1 MQKLFCLFIL
11 LFYFSSYAEEIQQI
25 NTDSII
31 VTDKKENERGH
42 IITNDEMLSNNASS
56 LADVLSLSPGV
67 MIDEGGPR
75 GDVTFKIRG
84 FDASAFPIVIDGISV
99 LNPYNELSDSSS
111 LLTGDMESITIQK
124 GYSSIL
130 SGNNGMGGA
139 VLLTLSKPKKPFEL
153 MFKTSIEND
162 DNFDFA
168 SVNNIFSIGSKTSKF
183 YFKNTLQYREID
195 HYLLPASYK
204 PSVSSIQKDR
214 KRLFSDRT
222 DLKNT
227 LIAGITPNDKL
238 DIWLAYTYNEANKGM
253 ASPEVSPN
261 YSLWGWN
268 YDYHNSISLHGKYE
282 DNKLKANFL
291 AFYNT
296 YNNSMSMY
304 SSLIHVDYNSPY
316 ATSIYDEYAAGFN
329 TSISY
334 NINSRHN
341 ISTAITYRND
351 EHTGFSKDSLSV
363 EEDINVAENK
373 LSFGAEY
380 TYKPLKQLSFVSA
393 LGFDSLIPSKFYS
406 RDSSFMNSIGISSY
420 NVNVKN
426 MFLLSGQIGIFYEF
440 MDNNELHLTYAR
452 KNQFPTMS
460 DRYST
465 QLGENLPNPNLK
477 PEMAD
482 HVELGYK
489 GTLFNMLYVDT
500 ALYYSSISDKMVLME
515 VPNPVVPT
523 TQVNYLMNLDKV
535 SLFGYEFLSSLFILE
550 YAEVGLNF
558 SINGYNIDKS
568 QSKANVLTYYP
579 LFTGKAYVKITPC
592 QYIAITP
599 SIEYNTEQYADIYGI
614 HKLDDYF
621 LAHLNINFFIN
632 DNFQIDFAIRN
643 IADTLYETRQYYPLK
658 GRSFV
663 LSLTAKI

>member
-1 MQKLFCLFIL
+1 MQKFFCLFLL
-11 LFYFSSYAEEIQQI
+11 LFYFSLYAEEVQQI
-25 NTDSII
+25 QTESII
-31 VTDKKENERGH
+31 VTDKKAKESGQN
-42 IITNDEMLSNNASS
+42 ITYEEMQNNNAIS
-56 LADVLSLSPGV
+56 LSDVLSLSPGV
-67 MIDEGGPR
+67 IIDEGGSR

-84 FDASAFPIVIDGISV
+84 FDGSSFPIVIDGISI
-99 LNPYNELSDSSS
+99 LNPYNGLSDSSA
-111 LLTGDMESITIQK
+111 LLTGDLESVTVQK

-139 VLLTLSKPKKPFEL
+139 ILLTLSKPKKPFEL
-153 MFKTSIEND
+153 SFKTSIEND

-168 SVNNIFSIGSKTSKF
+168 SVNNILSIGSKTSKF

-204 PSVSSIQKDR
+204 PSYSSIQKDR
-214 KRLFSDRT
+214 KRLFSDRV

-227 LIAGITPNDKL
+227 LIAGITPINEL
-238 DIWLAYTYNEANKGM
+238 DIWLAYTYSEINKGM
-253 ASPEVSPN
+253 VSPEVSPT

-268 YDYHNSISLHGKYE
+268 YDYHNNISLHGKYE
-282 DNKLKANFL
+282 NSKLKADFL
-291 AFYNT
+291 TFYYTND
-296 YNNSMSMY
+296 NSMSMY

-316 ATSIYDEYAAGFN
+316 STSIYDEYAAGFN
-329 TSISY
+329 ASLSY
-334 NINSRHN
+334 DINNEHN
-341 ISTAITYRND
+341 ISTAFTYRHD
-351 EHTGFSKDSLSV
+351 GHTGYSKDSLGL
-363 EEDINVAENK
+363 EEDITVKENK
-373 LSFGAEY
+373 LSFGVEY
-380 TYKPLKQLSFVSA
+380 MYKPFNKLYFVSA

-406 RDSSFMNSIGISSY
+406 RDNQFMNSIGISSY
-420 NVNVKN
+420 NVDVKN
-426 MFLLSGQIGIFYEF
+426 RFLLSGQVGIFYEF
-440 MDNNELHLTYAR
+440 MDNNKLHLTYAR

-489 GTLFNMLYVDT
+489 GTLFNMLYIDT

-515 VPNPVVPT
+515 VPNPILPT

-535 SLFGYEFLSSLFILE
+535 SLFGYEFLSNIFILD
-550 YAEVGLNF
+550 YAEIGLNF

-568 QSKANVLTYYP
+568 QSKAEVLTYYP
-579 LFTGKAYVKITPC
+579 LFTGKAYIKITPC
-592 QYIAITP
+592 PYIAITP
-599 SIEYNTEQYADIYGI
+599 SIEYNTERYADIYGI

-632 DNFQIDFAIRN
+632 ENFQIDFAVKN
-643 IADTLYETRQYYPLK
+643 ITDTLYETRQYYPLK
-658 GRSFV
+658 GRSYV
-663 LSLTAKI
+663 LSLTTKI